1 MSKGYWLA
9 VYKTIH
15 DADRLAK
22 YAEQAGVAITENG
35 GVFLARGM
43 PEAMLEGDQ
52 PTRTVL
58 IEFPSAEAA
67 MNTLA
72 AGVRSRLCSGLTVS
86 LQAAPRLSTTGAPS
100 RRNSRVAASWSTMT
114 SMVDPARDSCGRP

>member
-15 DADRLAK
+15 NADRLAK

-67 MNTLA
+67 MNAYGSDSYKKALA
-72 AGVRSRLCSGLTVS
+72 ILGDAADRDIRVLKGL
-86 LQAAPRLSTTGAPS
+86 
-100 RRNSRVAASWSTMT
+100 
-114 SMVDPARDSCGRP
+114 